1 MRKKLTGVIIFIL
14 VLSLALMGCSSSKSN
29 SEKRSDGKKDSS
41 DGGGVLV
48 YARGGDAVK
57 LDPATVTDGESLIVA
72 EQIFETLVNFKKE
85 TTEIEPGLA
94 KSWEISDDGLTY
106 TFKLEEGV
114 KFHDGTDFNAEAV
127 VKNFDRWA
135 NGDVE
140 KFPYYQSQFGGYK
153 GDEAAVIK
161 EVKAIDDTTVQF
173 TLFRAQAPFLKNLAM
188 SPFGISS
195 PTAIDKFGD
204 KYIENPVGTGPF
216 KFESWKRNDSI
227 TVVRNKDYWKEGL
240 PKLDKVVL
248 KVIKD
253 NSTRLNSL
261 KKGEV
266 DLIDGLNPSDISTV
280 KADKNLQIFERPSM
294 NIGYLGFNVTKAPFD
309 NVKVRQ
315 ALSHAVN
322 KEALI
327 KNFYEGT
334 AEPAK
339 NPMPPSINGYNDEI
353 EDYEYDLDKAKKMLE
368 EAGFK
373 DGFSVDLWTMPVVR
387 PYMPNGQKVAEAIQ
401 ADFAKIGVKAKIVTM
416 EWGTYLDKLAKGE
429 APIYIVGWTGDNGDA
444 DNFLYALLDKDAIG
458 SNNNSQYSNDEL
470 HELLV
475 KAQSE
480 TDEAKRNEYY
490 KEGQVIIHN
499 DAPWVPIAH
508 SLPQLAGKSTVKGFF
523 PHPTGSQS
531 FADTTVE

>member
-1 MRKKLTGVIIFIL
+1 MKKKLTGLLIFVL

-29 SEKRSDGKKDSS
+29 GEKGKDDGKEKS
-41 DGGGVLV
+41 GGVLV

-72 EQIFETLVNFKKE
+72 EQIFDTLVNYKKE

-94 KSWEISDDGLTY
+94 KSWNVSDDGLTY
-106 TFKLEEGV
+106 TFNLEEGV

-135 NGDVE
+135 NGNVE

-153 GDEAAVIK
+153 GEKAAVIK
-161 EVKAIDDTTVQF
+161 EVKAIDPKTVEF
-173 TLFRAQAPFLKNLAM
+173 TLFRPQAPFLKNLAM
-188 SPFGISS
+188 TPFGISS
-195 PTAIDKFGD
+195 PAAIEKYGD

-216 KFESWKRNDSI
+216 KFKEWKRNDTI
-227 TVVRNKDYWKEGL
+227 TVVKNENYWKKGL
-240 PKLDKVVL
+240 PKLDTVIL

-253 NSTRLNSL
+253 NSARLNAL
-261 KKGEV
+261 IKGDV
-266 DLIDGLNPSDISTV
+266 DLIDGMNPSDIEKV
-280 KADKNLQIFERPSM
+280 KSDKNLQIFERPSM
-294 NIGYLGFNVTKAPFD
+294 NLGYLGFNVTKKPFD

-339 NPMPPSINGYNDEI
+339 NPMPPSVSGYNDDI
-353 EDYEYDLDKAKKMLE
+353 VDYNYDLDKAKKLLE
-368 EAGFK
+368 EAGYK
-373 DGFSVDLWTMPVVR
+373 DGFSVDFWTMPVVR

-401 ADFAKIGVKAKIVTM
+401 ADFAKIGVKTKIVTM
-416 EWGTYLDKLAKGE
+416 EWGTYLEKLAKGE
-429 APIYIVGWTGDNGDA
+429 APMYIVGWTGDNGDA

-458 SNNNSQYSNDEL
+458 SNNNSQYSNDEV
-470 HELLV
+470 HDLLI
-475 KAQSE
+475 KAQTE
-480 TDEAKRNEYY
+480 TDEAKRNDYY
-490 KEGQVIIHN
+490 KKAQEIIHN
-499 DAPWVPIAH
+499 DAPWVPLAH
-508 SLPQLAGKSTVKGFF
+508 SVPQLAGKSTIEGFF

-531 FADTTVE
+531 FVDTSVK